1 MQTHTQA
8 GQSAGQFAGRPTS
21 SGAEIVPL
29 IGRQV
34 QIVQALLAAA
44 RSQRDALTAMQTE
57 QLEEAC
63 NRQHQLNE
71 ELRTLERS
79 RLGQVAAFLGMSRR
93 EARGV
98 KMSDLIPNLP
108 QHFREDLERY
118 RSAMAAAALDL
129 QELNKLNRILT
140 ERARRFSR
148 ETLNVLTNDGQPLY
162 SARI

>member
-1 MQTHTQA
+1 M
-8 GQSAGQFAGRPTS
+8 AGQFGGRPTS

-34 QIVQALLAAA
+34 QIVQALLHAA
-44 RSQRDALTAMQTE
+44 RSQRDALTGMRTE
-57 QLEEAC
+57 LLEDACRRQVQLS
-63 NRQHQLNE
+63 E

-93 EARGV
+93 EARSV
-98 KMSDLIPNLP
+98 KMSDLIPRLP
-108 QHFREDLERY
+108 QHFREDLDRY
-118 RSAMAAAALDL
+118 RAAMSAAASDL